1 MTTAAVPATVYG
13 SAELSAVRS
22 ATSRAFVIGL
32 RICADEGHAGGLTE
46 DVAKSACIALDQG
59 NDVDYFSLTLGTVA
73 AHGAAVDMIAP
84 MGGDHA
90 RIEQRS
96 GAFRTALSKV
106 LVAGRI
112 HQMAH
117 AETLSRAVTQTW
129 WMARGVRS
137 RDRQ

>member
-1 MTTAAVPATVYG
+1 MTTAAVPAACG
-13 SAELSAVRS
+13 SCVNCVGCAFGYCDVCY
-22 ATSRAFVIGL
+22 RAAHL
-32 RICADEGHAGGLTE
+32 CRRGHAGGLTE

-96 GAFRTALSKV
+96 GAFRTALSKPV
-106 LVAGRI
+106 LIAGAFIR
-112 HQMAH
+112 
-117 AETLSRAVTQTW
+117 
-129 WMARGVRS
+129 
-137 RDRQ
+137 